1 MLINSQEVK
10 NLPNIKSAIKR
21 VKITK
26 SKTLNNLIRK
36 SALKTK
42 IKKEKANGVVK
53 LEYVVLKRKILIF
66 VTNVKNFLVKSI
78 PKN

>member
-1 MLINSQEVK
+1 VRLVLLLKKAVMV
-10 NLPNIKSAIKR
+10 
-21 VKITK
+21 VV
-26 SKTLNNLIRK
+26 
-36 SALKTK
+36 LKTK

>member
-1 MLINSQEVK
+1 VRLVLLLKKAVMV
-10 NLPNIKSAIKR
+10 
-21 VKITK
+21 VV
-26 SKTLNNLIRK
+26 
-36 SALKTK
+36 LKTK
-42 IKKEKANGVVK
+42 TKKEKANGVVK